1 MNRPMPAYEDYAITC
16 GGRVTTYAV
25 VAGTD
30 LEYAPAAR
38 PIGPAESRALGPRS
52 ADGRGGG
59 RRALASAAPADVVLS

>member
-38 PIGPAESRALGPRS
+38 PIGPADPGPSVRGPRVVEV
-52 ADGRGGG
+52 GGG
-59 RRALASAAPADVVLS
+59 GP